1 MCRERY
7 VERTQEHP
15 YPPQAHQP
23 PSTFVY
29 LPTQKLYEPCTF
41 RIFFLNTTYAFIL
54 FYYFI
59 LLFLLLFKYIC
70 LHFPPHLSS
79 TPTSHPQSYP
89 LLALSMG
96 PLYIF
101 LDDLSPSSPLYF
113 EISFN
118 LSSLTHEL
126 LQIILFNVVFLLLI
140 SSFILL

>member
-101 LDDLSPSSPLYF
+101 LDLTFSPFSLIIPSLLPSGYCQFVLYF
-113 EISFN
+113 
-118 LSSLTHEL
+118 
-126 LQIILFNVVFLLLI
+126 NV
-140 SSFILL
+140 SGSILLTCLFC

>member
-1 MCRERY
+1 M
-7 VERTQEHP
+7 ERTQEHP

-96 PLYIF
+96 PLYMF
-101 LDDLSPSSPLYF
+101 LCLTLSLLSLIIPFPSPPWSLSVCSSFLSLWFYF
-113 EISFN
+113 A
-118 LSSLTHEL
+118 H
-126 LQIILFNVVFLLLI
+126 LFVLLI
-140 SSFILL
+140 RSHL